1 MIETAEQTVMRF
13 LRALW
18 DGQRDA
24 AKATFADNAEWWF
37 MPSLPYPRPMRAHDA
52 CDAVLDDMIAGFD
65 PDVGLSIEV
74 HAVMSNP
81 DGEVA
86 AEYSAI
92 STTRAG
98 ASYEN
103 RYVLRATVKG
113 GRITCV
119 RPYMDPNHL
128 NSLIDETKGAS

>member
-1 MIETAEQTVMRF
+1 MSETPEQTVMRF

-18 DGQRDA
+18 DGEREA
-24 AKATFADNAEWWF
+24 AKAAFADDAEWWF

-65 PDVGLSIEV
+65 PDIGMHIEV
-74 HAVMSNP
+74 HAVMSNVE
-81 DGEVA
+81 GEVA
-86 AEYSAI
+86 ADYSAI

-103 RYVLRATVKG
+103 RYVLRATVDN
-113 GRITCV
+113 GRIRCV
-119 RPYMDPNHL
+119 RPFMDPNHL
-128 NSLIDETKGAS
+128 NSLIDETRGTR